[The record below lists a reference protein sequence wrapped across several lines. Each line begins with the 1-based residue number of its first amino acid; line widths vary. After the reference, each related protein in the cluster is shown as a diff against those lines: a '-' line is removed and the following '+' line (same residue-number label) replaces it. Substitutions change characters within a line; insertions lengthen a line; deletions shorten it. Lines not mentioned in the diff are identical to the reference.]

1 MGFVFKKLNT
11 GEVVSSDD
19 GMVFRKLSTEVAK
32 PITPVVGIDPQNF
45 SLSLL
50 MVDPGTYT
58 IVATAHSTG
67 LKESKFSDSVEYIR
81 NE

>member
-11 GEVVSSDD
+11 GEIVSSDGD
-19 GMVFRKLSTEVAK
+19 KVFRKLSTEVVK
-32 PITPVVGIDPQNF
+32 PIPPVVGIDPQNF

-50 MVDPGTYT
+50 MVDPGAYT
-58 IVATAHSTG
+58 IVATALSTKV
-67 LKESKFSDSVEYIR
+67 KESKYSNTVEYIR

>member
-11 GEVVSSDD
+11 GEIVSSND
-19 GMVFRKLSTEVAK
+19 GMVFRKLSTEK
-32 PITPVVGIDPQNF
+32 PIPPVIGIDPQNF

-50 MVDPGTYT
+50 MIDPGEYT
-58 IVATAHSTG
+58 IVATAHSIG
-67 LKESKFSDSVEYIR
+67 LKESQYSNSVEYIR

>member
-11 GEVVSSDD
+11 GEVVSSNGD
-19 GMVFRKLSTEVAK
+19 MAFRKLSIEK

-50 MVDPGTYT
+50 LIDPGAYT
-58 IVATAHSTG
+58 IVATAHSIG
-67 LKESKFSDSVEYIR
+67 LKESEYSNSVEYIR